1 MEKISDVGK
10 ESNIAVYF
18 SNRNQILAQKVGA
31 LLTEMY
37 GETWNEYRL
46 AYGAQIHMEK
56 PRGLCWMNTRIGLEY
71 DPTIGDVFT
80 NIVLQENENY
90 YLLLTRLD
98 PRHKDNELYSSAVQR
113 ALYRFHELYSGRP
126 RETGGGWRPP
136 APDGGADIL
145 PDFGST
151 KTP

>member
-1 MEKISDVGK
+1 
-10 ESNIAVYF
+10 
-18 SNRNQILAQKVGA
+18 
-31 LLTEMY
+31 
-37 GETWNEYRL
+37 
-46 AYGAQIHMEK
+46 
-56 PRGLCWMNTRIGLEY
+56 MNTIIGLEY

-113 ALYRFHELYSGRP
+113 ALYRFHELYSARP